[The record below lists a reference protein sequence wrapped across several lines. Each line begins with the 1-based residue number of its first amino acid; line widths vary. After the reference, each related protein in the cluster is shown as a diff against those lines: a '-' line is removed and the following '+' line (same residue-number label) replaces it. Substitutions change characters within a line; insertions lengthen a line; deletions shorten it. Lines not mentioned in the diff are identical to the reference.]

1 MSLRKNET
9 LTGWTLLQ
17 HICLHFWAWLL
28 NTIAITPKSEDK
40 YVLKV
45 FNPSEFHFSEV
56 TFFQNWYF
64 SCAAWNVFPINSLGR
79 VSAPLG
85 PPSSGITGL
94 HHLVHYCYIKW
105 DCRLTKFFDITVSI
119 IYLIVMQWRDF
130 FRLVSVLEIFFSLP
144 GMRCKTRIIGFY
156 KQIETSGAVGIYL
169 VEWVNQKMVSK
180 GHVF

>member
-1 MSLRKNET
+1 MSQFLFET
-9 LTGWTLLQ
+9 EYTTKVPILKEC
-17 HICLHFWAWLL
+17 HIGKMKLWQVEHFYNIFSLHFWAWLL
-28 NTIAITPKSEDK
+28 NTIPIMPKSEDK
-40 YVLKV
+40 CVVKV

-130 FRLVSVLEIFFSLP
+130 FRLVSVLEIFFFSP
-144 GMRCKTRIIGFY
+144 WN
-156 KQIETSGAVGIYL
+156 AVQ
-169 VEWVNQKMVSK
+169 N
-180 GHVF
+180 

>member
-9 LTGWTLLQ
+9 LTGWTLSQ

-28 NTIAITPKSEDK
+28 LYSAITPKSEDK
-40 YVLKV
+40 HGLKV
-45 FNPSEFHFSEV
+45 FNSTEFNFSEV

-130 FRLVSVLEIFFSLP
+130 FRLVSVLEIFFLSLE
-144 GMRCKTRIIGFY
+144 CDAKLEKLDFIN
-156 KQIETSGAVGIYL
+156 KLKL
-169 VEWVNQKMVSK
+169 VVLLASSWHVESESK
-180 GHVF
+180 NGQ

>member
-1 MSLRKNET
+1 MNTFTTYLSSLLGVIAEY
-9 LTGWTLLQ
+9 
-17 HICLHFWAWLL
+17 
-28 NTIAITPKSEDK
+28 NTNHAQKWRQMCCESVQPVRVSI
-40 YVLKV
+40 
-45 FNPSEFHFSEV
+45 SEV

-144 GMRCKTRIIGFY
+144 GMRCKTRKIGFY
-156 KQIETSGAVGIYL
+156 KQIETSGAVGI
-169 VEWVNQKMVSK
+169 
-180 GHVF
+180 